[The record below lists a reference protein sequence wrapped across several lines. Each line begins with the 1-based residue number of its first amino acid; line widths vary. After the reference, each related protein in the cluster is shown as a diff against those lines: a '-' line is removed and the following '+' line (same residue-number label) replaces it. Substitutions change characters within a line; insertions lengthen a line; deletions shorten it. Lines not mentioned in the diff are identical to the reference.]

1 MYSYTINQLLR
12 WVAEGRVERVLWVDL
27 SGNGLFVIDIEGKTA
42 LPRFWDKTGLD
53 LARSDGRLTVE
64 STDPAMRFLPED
76 RVPLKQRERRDS
88 AWAIIRPLISIQPD
102 IFVSDKRGRLVCQA
116 VDEHRT
122 TKQTVYRLLRRY
134 WQRGM
139 TPNALLPDY
148 YRSGAAGKDKPVTDK
163 KRGRPRVY
171 SGDLGMNIDA
181 EARKRFMSI
190 ITLEYGRNR
199 KLDLAKAYMELLNRY
214 YSVSDISEE
223 TGQQRVVRLASYPS
237 LAQFRYWFEK
247 DNDTFDIDR
256 TRRTPRVYDKDMRA
270 ILGTSTSE
278 VIGPGSRYQIDATI
292 ADIYLVS
299 RYDRNKIVGR
309 PVLYVLVDVF
319 SRMVVGIYAGFE
331 GPSWVGAM
339 MALANT
345 AADKVEYCRQYGLD
359 IQPHHWPCHAL
370 PEVLL
375 SDRGETAGDG
385 IKTLIRNFNVHVET
399 AAPYRADWKGVVE
412 QRFRL
417 LQADFGPYVPGYIQ
431 TDYRE
436 RGGDDYRL
444 DATLDIDDFTSI
456 ILLCVL
462 TANNKRALTQY
473 HRDRD
478 MVADGVRPI
487 PAELWE
493 WGVQRRSG
501 RLKHYPHEMVKLSLL
516 PLDEASV
523 TESGIRFFGC
533 FYDCQQAREKH
544 WYEHARQSKTWK
556 VKISY
561 DPRCMN
567 TIYLHDDREH
577 FIACSLLERS
587 MDFHDMSLWEIDQI
601 TYINRE
607 MLATHTPTELVGEI
621 NLIDDINAKVNEAK
635 ARKAEQ
641 PATHLSKRAR
651 TANIRDNRAQEKE
664 SSRRR
669 EAFRP
674 TPQALGKTATV
685 LPIKG
690 PQYADDEFELSE
702 VTPSMRNFRRETSH
716 DES

>member
-1 MYSYTINQLLR
+1 MYSYTVNQLLR
-12 WVAEGRVERVLWVDL
+12 WVEEGRVERVLWVDL

-42 LPRFWDKTGLD
+42 LPQFWDKTGLD
-53 LARSDGRLTVE
+53 FARSDGRLTVE
-64 STDPAMRFLPED
+64 STDPTMRFLPED
-76 RVPLKQRERRDS
+76 RVPPKQRERRDS
-88 AWAIIRPLISIQPD
+88 VWAIIRPLISRMPD
-102 IFVSDKRGRLVCQA
+102 IFVTDKRGQLVRKA
-116 VDEHRT
+116 VDEHHI
-122 TKQTVYRLLRRY
+122 TKQTIYRLLRRY

-148 YRSGAAGKDKPVTDK
+148 YHSGAAGKDKPVTEK
-163 KRGRPRVY
+163 KRGRPRIY
-171 SGDLGMNIDA
+171 GGDLGMNVDA
-181 EARKRFMSI
+181 ETRKRFMSI
-190 ITLEYGRNR
+190 ATQYAANR
-199 KLDLAKAYMELLNRY
+199 KLDLAGAYKDLLNRY
-214 YSVSDISEE
+214 YSVSEVSEE

-237 LAQFRYWFEK
+237 LAQFRYWYEK
-247 DNDTFDIDR
+247 DNDIFDIDR
-256 TRRTPRVYDKDMRA
+256 NRRTPRVYDKDMRA
-270 ILGTSTSE
+270 VLGTSTGE
-278 VIGPGSRYQIDATI
+278 VIGPGSRFQIDATI

-309 PVLYVLVDVF
+309 PVLYVVVDVF
-319 SRMVVGIYAGFE
+319 SRMIVGIYAGFE

-345 AADKVEYCRQYGLD
+345 AADKVKYCRQYEVD
-359 IQPHHWPCHAL
+359 IEPHEWPSKAL

-375 SDRGETAGDG
+375 SDRGEASGDA
-385 IKTLIRNFNVHVET
+385 IETLIQTFGVHVET
-399 AAPYRADWKGVVE
+399 AAPYRADWKGIVE

-417 LQADFGPYVPGYIQ
+417 LHADFAPYVPGYIQ

-436 RGGDDYRL
+436 RGGEDYRL
-444 DATLDIDDFTSI
+444 DAKLDIEQFTFI
-456 ILLCVL
+456 IIKCVIH
-462 TANNKRALTQY
+462 ANNKCTLKQY

-493 WGVQRRSG
+493 WGEHRG
-501 RLKHYPHEMVKLSLL
+501 NGKLKHFPHEQVKLSLL
-516 PLDEASV
+516 PSDEASV

-533 FYDCQQAREKH
+533 FYDCTKSREEH
-544 WYEHARQSKTWK
+544 WYERARQGKTWK

-561 DPRCMN
+561 DPRCMD
-567 TIYLHDDREH
+567 TIYLRDARED

-587 MDFHDMSLWEIDQI
+587 MNFHAMSLWEVDQI
-601 TYINRE
+601 THINRGT
-607 MLATHTPTELVGEI
+607 LATHTPTELVGDI
-621 NLIDDINAKVNEAK
+621 NLIGDINAKVKEAEAMK
-635 ARKAEQ
+635 AKQ

-651 TANIRDNRAQEKE
+651 TTNIRDNRAQEKE
-664 SSRRR
+664 SLRRR

-674 TPQALGKTATV
+674 TPQAPGKTATV